1 MGLKAQISTEETQT
15 FGINLT
21 LKLKFFEKGA
31 ET

>member
-21 LKLKFFEKGA
+21 LKFFEKGA